1 MFFAGGPTYGESIF
15 DDSKVI
21 SMFRQFIGRSVRLMA
36 LTAFLGAGLG
46 SAMAQA
52 EPTMNQ
58 IYQTAQAGKL
68 DEAQVMVQQVLI
80 SHPNSAKAHYVQAE
94 LFARQG
100 LASRGRDAL
109 TQADKLAPG
118 LPFAKPEAVQA
129 LRTQLASKPAGTP
142 AVKEPANKA
151 FGALEPSAPAAAP
164 SFPLGLGL
172 ALGGAAIALVIWLL
186 RKKPAPA
193 AVSPA
198 AYAGPSGMAGAGTLS
213 SGLTG
218 PQTFGATAGAAPG
231 YGQPGYR
238 QAAYGQPGYGQQPYG
253 QPGVGQPT
261 GSGIGGK
268 LAGGLAAG
276 LAVGAGVMAAQAIGR
291 SFSGN
296 NEQPPAHLNDN
307 AASGGQP
314 LPGNAD
320 LGGQNFGINDTNSWD
335 DAGSSSDAGGSGD
348 WDN

>member
-1 MFFAGGPTYGESIF
+1 ML
-15 DDSKVI
+15 K
-21 SMFRQFIGRSVRLMA
+21 QFISRLARVLA
-36 LTAFLGAGLG
+36 LAAFMGAGLG
-46 SAMAQA
+46 LAMAQA

-58 IYQTAQAGKL
+58 IYQAAQAGKL

-109 TQADKLAPG
+109 ALADKLAPG

-129 LRTQLASKPAGTP
+129 LRAQLASKPGAP

-151 FGALEPSAPAAAP
+151 FGALEPAAPAAP
-164 SFPLGLGL
+164 SSFPLGLGL
-172 ALGGAAIALVIWLL
+172 ALGGAAIAVAILLL

-193 AVSPA
+193 SVSPA
-198 AYAGPSGMAGAGTLS
+198 AYAGPSGMAGMAGTS
-213 SGLTG
+213 AIGSGLSG
-218 PQTFGATAGAAPG
+218 PQTFGAAAGAAPG
-231 YGQPGYR
+231 YGQPGYG
-238 QAAYGQPGYGQQPYG
+238 QAPYGQPGYGQQPYG
-253 QPGVGQPT
+253 QPGVGQPA

-268 LAGGLAAG
+268 VVGGLAAG

-296 NEQPPAHLNDN
+296 NEQHPAHLNDN
-307 AASGGQP
+307 PASGGQP

-320 LGGQNFGINDTNSWD
+320 LGGQNFGINDTSSWD
-335 DAGSSSDAGGSGD
+335 DAGSSSDAGGGD

>member
-1 MFFAGGPTYGESIF
+1 MLKHF
-15 DDSKVI
+15 I
-21 SMFRQFIGRSVRLMA
+21 SRLARVLA
-36 LTAFLGAGLG
+36 LAAFMGAGLG
-46 SAMAQA
+46 LAMAKA

-58 IYQTAQAGKL
+58 IYQAAQAGKL
-68 DEAQVMVQQVLI
+68 NEAQVMVQQVLI

-109 TQADKLAPG
+109 ALADKLAPG
-118 LPFAKPEAVQA
+118 LPFAKPEAVQS
-129 LRTQLASKPAGTP
+129 LRAQLASKPAVP

-151 FGALEPSAPAAAP
+151 FGALEPAAPAAP
-164 SFPLGLGL
+164 SSFPLGLGL
-172 ALGGAAIALVIWLL
+172 ALGGAAIAVAILLL

-193 AVSPA
+193 MVSPA
-198 AYAGPSGMAGAGTLS
+198 AYAGPSGMAGMAGNSTIG
-213 SGLTG
+213 SGLSG
-218 PQTFGATAGAAPG
+218 PQTFGAAPGAAPG
-231 YGQPGYR
+231 YGQPGTG

-253 QPGVGQPT
+253 QPGVGQPV

-268 LAGGLAAG
+268 VAGGLAAG

-296 NEQPPAHLNDN
+296 NEQRPAHLNDN

-320 LGGQNFGINDTNSWD
+320 LGGQNFGINDTSSWD
-335 DAGSSSDAGGSGD
+335 DAGSSSDAGGGGGGD

>member
-1 MFFAGGPTYGESIF
+1 ML
-15 DDSKVI
+15 K
-21 SMFRQFIGRSVRLMA
+21 QFINRLAKLLA
-36 LTAFLGAGLG
+36 LAAFMGAGLG
-46 SAMAQA
+46 LALAQA

-58 IYQTAQAGKL
+58 IYQAAQAGNV

-109 TQADKLAPG
+109 VLADKLAPG

-129 LRTQLASKPAGTP
+129 LRAQLASKPGVSAT
-142 AVKEPANKA
+142 KEPANRA
-151 FGALEPSAPAAAP
+151 FGALEPAAPAAP
-164 SFPLGLGL
+164 SSFPLGLGL
-172 ALGGAAIALVIWLL
+172 ALGGAAIAVAILLL
-186 RKKPAPA
+186 RRKPASAP
-193 AVSPA
+193 VTPA
-198 AYAGPSGMAGAGTLS
+198 AYAGPPGMVSPGTLG
-213 SGLTG
+213 SGLSG
-218 PQTFGATAGAAPG
+218 PQTFGSAAGAAPG
-231 YGQPGYR
+231 YG

-253 QPGVGQPT
+253 QPGVGQPA
-261 GSGIGGK
+261 GSGIGSK
-268 LAGGLAAG
+268 VAGGLAAG

-296 NEQPPAHLNDN
+296 NEQHPAHLNDN

-314 LPGNAD
+314 LQGNAD
-320 LGGQNFGINDTNSWD
+320 LGGQNFGINDTSSWD
-335 DAGSSSDAGGSGD
+335 DAGGSSDGGGGGGD

>member
-1 MFFAGGPTYGESIF
+1 MLKQIF
-15 DDSKVI
+15 SHLAKFL
-21 SMFRQFIGRSVRLMA
+21 SA
-36 LTAFLGAGLG
+36 AAFMGAGMG
-46 SAMAQA
+46 AVMAQA

-58 IYQTAQAGKL
+58 IYQAAQAGKL

-129 LRTQLASKPAGTP
+129 LRTQLASKPGALV
-142 AVKEPANKA
+142 AKEPANKA
-151 FGALEPSAPAAAP
+151 FGALEPAAPAAP
-164 SFPLGLGL
+164 SSFPLGLGL
-172 ALGGAAIALVIWLL
+172 ALGGAAIALVIWLM

-193 AVSPA
+193 APA
-198 AYAGPSGMAGAGTLS
+198 AYAGPSRMAGTGTGTMG
-213 SGLTG
+213 SGLSG
-218 PQTFGATAGAAPG
+218 PQTFGAAAGAAPG
-231 YGQPGYR
+231 YG

-253 QPGVGQPT
+253 QPGAGQPV

-268 LAGGLAAG
+268 VVGGLAAG

-296 NEQPPAHLNDN
+296 NEQPPANPNDN
-307 AASGGQP
+307 AASGGQS

-320 LGGQNFGINDTNSWD
+320 LGGQNFGINDTTSWD
-335 DAGSSSDAGGSGD
+335 DAGSSADAGGGGGD

>member
-1 MFFAGGPTYGESIF
+1 
-15 DDSKVI
+15 
-21 SMFRQFIGRSVRLMA
+21 MFRQFFRRFAKLLA
-36 LTAFLGAGLG
+36 LAAFLGAGLG
-46 SAMAQA
+46 LVMAQA

-58 IYQTAQAGKL
+58 IYQAAQAGKL

-109 TQADKLAPG
+109 ALADKLAPG
-118 LPFAKPEAVQA
+118 LPFAKPDGVQA
-129 LRTQLASKPAGTP
+129 LRAQLASKPGVP

-151 FGALEPSAPAAAP
+151 FGAVEPAAPAAP
-164 SFPLGLGL
+164 SSFPLGLGL
-172 ALGGAAIALVIWLL
+172 ALGGAAIAVAILLL
-186 RKKPAPA
+186 RKKPSQVP
-193 AVSPA
+193 VSPA
-198 AYAGPSGMAGAGTLS
+198 AYAGPSGMASPGTMG
-213 SGLTG
+213 SGLSG
-218 PQTFGATAGAAPG
+218 PQTFGAAAGAAPG
-231 YGQPGYR
+231 YG
-238 QAAYGQPGYGQQPYG
+238 QAAYGQPGYGQTPYG
-253 QPGVGQPT
+253 QPGVGQPA
-261 GSGIGGK
+261 GSGIGSK
-268 LAGGLAAG
+268 VAGGLAAG

-296 NEQPPAHLNDN
+296 NEQHPAHLNDN

-320 LGGQNFGINDTNSWD
+320 LGGQNFGINDTSSWD
-335 DAGSSSDAGGSGD
+335 DAGSSSDAGGGGD

>member
-1 MFFAGGPTYGESIF
+1 ML
-15 DDSKVI
+15 K
-21 SMFRQFIGRSVRLMA
+21 QFISRLARVLA
-36 LTAFLGAGLG
+36 LAAFMGAGLG
-46 SAMAQA
+46 LAMAQA

-58 IYQTAQAGKL
+58 IYQAAQAGKL

-109 TQADKLAPG
+109 TLADKLAPG

-129 LRTQLASKPAGTP
+129 LRAQLASKPGAP

-151 FGALEPSAPAAAP
+151 FGALEPAAPAAP
-164 SFPLGLGL
+164 SSFPLGLGL
-172 ALGGAAIALVIWLL
+172 ALGGAAIAVAILLL

-193 AVSPA
+193 TVSPA
-198 AYAGPSGMAGAGTLS
+198 AYAGPGMAGTSTIG
-213 SGLTG
+213 SGLSG
-218 PQTFGATAGAAPG
+218 PQTFGAAAGAPG
-231 YGQPGYR
+231 YGQPG
-238 QAAYGQPGYGQQPYG
+238 YGQPGYGQQPYG
-253 QPGVGQPT
+253 QPGVGQPA

-268 LAGGLAAG
+268 VVGGLAAG

-296 NEQPPAHLNDN
+296 NEQHPAHLNDN
-307 AASGGQP
+307 PASGGQP

-320 LGGQNFGINDTNSWD
+320 LGGQNFGINDTSSWD
-335 DAGSSSDAGGSGD
+335 DAGSSSDAGGGGGGD

>member
-1 MFFAGGPTYGESIF
+1 ML
-15 DDSKVI
+15 K
-21 SMFRQFIGRSVRLMA
+21 QFISRLARVLA
-36 LTAFLGAGLG
+36 LAVFMGAGLG
-46 SAMAQA
+46 LAMAQA

-58 IYQTAQAGKL
+58 IYQAAQAGKL

-109 TQADKLAPG
+109 ALADKLAPG

-129 LRTQLASKPAGTP
+129 LRTQLASKPGVP

-151 FGALEPSAPAAAP
+151 FGALGPAAPAAP
-164 SFPLGLGL
+164 SSFPLGLGL
-172 ALGGAAIALVIWLL
+172 ALGGAAIALVIWLI
-186 RKKPAPA
+186 RKKPAAA

-198 AYAGPSGMAGAGTLS
+198 AYAAPSGMAGAGAIG
-213 SGLTG
+213 SGLSG
-218 PQTFGATAGAAPG
+218 PQTFGAAAGGAPG
-231 YGQPGYR
+231 YGQPGYGQPGTG

-253 QPGVGQPT
+253 QPA

-268 LAGGLAAG
+268 VAGGLAAG

-296 NEQPPAHLNDN
+296 NEQHPAHLNDN
-307 AASGGQP
+307 AASGGQA

-320 LGGQNFGINDTNSWD
+320 LGGQNFGINDTSSWD
-335 DAGSSSDAGGSGD
+335 DAGGSSDAGGGGGD

>member
-1 MFFAGGPTYGESIF
+1 ML
-15 DDSKVI
+15 K
-21 SMFRQFIGRSVRLMA
+21 QFISRLAKLLA
-36 LTAFLGAGLG
+36 LAAFMGAGIGL
-46 SAMAQA
+46 AMAQA

-58 IYQTAQAGKL
+58 IYQAAQAGKL
-68 DEAQVMVQQVLI
+68 AEAQVMVQQVLI

-109 TQADKLAPG
+109 VLADKLAPG

-129 LRTQLASKPAGTP
+129 LRAQLASKPGVP

-151 FGALEPSAPAAAP
+151 LGALEPAAPAAP
-164 SFPLGLGL
+164 SSFPLGLGL
-172 ALGGAAIALVIWLL
+172 ALGGAAIAVAILLL
-186 RKKPAPA
+186 RKKPAAVP
-193 AVSPA
+193 VSPV
-198 AYAGPSGMAGAGTLS
+198 AYAGPSGLAGMAGTNTIG
-213 SGLTG
+213 SGLSG
-218 PQTFGATAGAAPG
+218 PQTFGAAAGAAPG
-231 YGQPGYR
+231 YG

-253 QPGVGQPT
+253 QPA

-268 LAGGLAAG
+268 VAGGLAAG

-296 NEQPPAHLNDN
+296 NEQQHPAHLNDN
-307 AASGGQP
+307 TTASGGQP

-320 LGGQNFGINDTNSWD
+320 LGGQNFGINDTSSWD
-335 DAGSSSDAGGSGD
+335 DAGSSSDAGGGGGD

>member
-1 MFFAGGPTYGESIF
+1 MFFAGSPIYGESIF

-21 SMFRQFIGRSVRLMA
+21 PMFKQFIAWFARLTV

-151 FGALEPSAPAAAP
+151 FGALEPAAPAAAP

-172 ALGGAAIALVIWLL
+172 ALGGAAIALVVWLI

-198 AYAGPSGMAGAGTLS
+198 AYAGPSGMAGAGALG
-213 SGLTG
+213 SGLSG
-218 PQTFGATAGAAPG
+218 PQTFGAAAGAAPG
-231 YGQPGYR
+231 
-238 QAAYGQPGYGQQPYG
+238 YGQPGYGQQPYG
-253 QPGVGQPT
+253 QPGVGQPA

-268 LAGGLAAG
+268 VAGGLAAG

-296 NEQPPAHLNDN
+296 NEQHPAHLNDN
-307 AASGGQP
+307 AASGGQS

-320 LGGQNFGINDTNSWD
+320 LGGQNFGINATTSWD